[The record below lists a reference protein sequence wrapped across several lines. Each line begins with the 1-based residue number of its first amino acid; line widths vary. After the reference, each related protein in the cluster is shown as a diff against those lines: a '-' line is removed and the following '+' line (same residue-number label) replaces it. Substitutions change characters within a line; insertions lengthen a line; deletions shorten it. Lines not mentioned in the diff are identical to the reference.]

1 MWVNMQD
8 KFCIFT
14 KFLYDAKGGRKK
26 TDRKDIM
33 HALSHPYFSTY
44 PIQGWGGELEP
55 SLP

>member
-1 MWVNMQD
+1 MQD

-33 HALSHPYFSTY
+33 HALIHPSTHTFAL
-44 PIQGWGGELEP
+44 IQFRVGGGGAGA
-55 SLP
+55 

>member
-14 KFLYDAKGGRKK
+14 KYAKGGRKK